1 MDNRAV
7 APVVSKLLATAIAVL
22 YIAGTASLLLGG
34 VVPEYRTATGE
45 ELSERTLAE
54 AAATVER
61 AAAGSESTTVAYV
74 RADLPSTIRDG
85 SYRLVLWN
93 GTLVLDHHDA
103 RLDARTNLSL
113 PSGVDTVESSWKS
126 GKTLVVRVS
135 AGGTNRTVEFVER
148 P

>member
-7 APVVSKLLATAIAVL
+7 APVVSKLLAAAIAVL

-61 AAAGSESTTVAYV
+61 AAAGSESTTVAHV
-74 RADLPSTIRDG
+74 QADLPPTIRG
-85 SYRLVLWN
+85 ASYRLVLRN
-93 GTLVLDHHDA
+93 GTLLLDHHDA
-103 RLDARTNLSL
+103 RLDTRTNLAL

-135 AGGTNRTVEFVER
+135 EGDTNRTVEFVER
-148 P
+148 S